1 MSNKQ
6 LISNLVTAL
15 HAARQLNYKGFEIL
29 DIQLLGN
36 APVIKVN
43 APRLHLVG
51 TQSDGFVNT
60 ANQLLEK
67 QSMTVRGSTVQWL
80 TPLN

>member
-29 DIQLLGN
+29 DIQLAGN

-43 APRLHLVG
+43 TPRLQLVG

-60 ANQLLEK
+60 PSQLLEK
-67 QSMTVRGSTVQWL
+67 QSMTVRGSTVKWL
-80 TPLN
+80 TPLG